1 MDGCVSIMLDDVSFV
16 VTTYQLLS
24 LHSILIIII
33 NQAGSLCPTSSLCS
47 PPCHCDL
54 AIVSSP
60 LVFSA

>member
-1 MDGCVSIMLDDVSFV
+1 MDGCVSIMLDDVPFV

-24 LHSILIIII
+24 LHSILIII
-33 NQAGSLCPTSSLCS
+33 NQAGSLCPTSSLHS

-54 AIVSSP
+54 VIVSSP